1 MIVKE
6 FCITNEHGLHARPA
20 SLLCNAASK
29 YRSSI
34 KVFCNG
40 KEANAKSIV
49 SVLVLE
55 VYPGSTMKVYIEG
68 PDEEEACVELARL
81 IEFGFNE

>member
-1 MIVKE
+1 VIVKE
-6 FCITNEHGLHARPA
+6 FYITNEHGLHARPA

-29 YRSSI
+29 YSSSI

-55 VYPGSTMKVYIEG
+55 VYPGSTIKVHIDG
-68 PDEEEACVELARL
+68 SDEEEACLELESL
-81 IEFGFNE
+81 IENGFNE